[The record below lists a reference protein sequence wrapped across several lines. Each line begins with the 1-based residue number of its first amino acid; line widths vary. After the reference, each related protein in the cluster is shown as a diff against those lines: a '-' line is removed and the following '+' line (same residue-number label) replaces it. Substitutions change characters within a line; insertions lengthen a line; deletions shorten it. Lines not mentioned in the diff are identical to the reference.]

1 MDDKS
6 RENAKE
12 IRIRGGI
19 SLDDV
24 VNTLNSLKKIS
35 SDLFFVTFNGVKL
48 YSNDDLTLDDVYKK
62 VTGYT
67 KSEVEENERKWH
79 ETAADCKKQAA
90 SMIEQRYEKGIKYIY
105 PERFD
110 EWKEWLE
117 YCARNDS
124 FNPENVKYPD
134 VIIECLKRLE
144 NGEDFE
150 TVFEFV
156 KNFSEMDY
164 DMGTASTLL
173 DFSKVGPE
181 YLEYVYKKKNGVD
194 LSGEFLKRVEAKK
207 EENRK
212 LAELHKSEREVST
225 SEIGEVARGV
235 TLGNTTKAMNAV
247 TNSKDEPVIENDGQS
262 HDDE

>member
-35 SDLFFVTFNGVKL
+35 SELFFVTFNGVKL

-90 SMIEQRYEKGIKYIY
+90 AMIEQRYEKGIKYIY

>member
-1 MDDKS
+1 MDDKN
-6 RENAKE
+6 RESAKE
-12 IRIRGGI
+12 IIIRAGI
-19 SLDDV
+19 SIEDV
-24 VNTLNSLKKIS
+24 VETLNSLKRIS
-35 SDLFFVTFNGVKL
+35 GESFFVTFNGVKL
-48 YSNDDLTLDDVYKK
+48 YSTDDLTLDDVYKK

-79 ETAADCKKQAA
+79 ETAEACKKQAE
-90 SMIEQRYEKGIKYIY
+90 SMIEQRYEEGIKYIY

-117 YCARNDS
+117 FRARSAS

-207 EENRK
+207 EENRR
-212 LAELHKSEREVST
+212 LAELHKSERKVSISEV
-225 SEIGEVARGV
+225 GEVAKGETRTSKNG
-235 TLGNTTKAMNAV
+235 AINAV
-247 TNSKDEPVIENDGQS
+247 TSPEEEKNKEGQS
-262 HDDE
+262 HNDE

>member
-35 SDLFFVTFNGVKL
+35 SELFFVTFNGVKL

-124 FNPENVKYPD
+124 FNPENVKYQ
-134 VIIECLKRLE
+134 
-144 NGEDFE
+144 
-150 TVFEFV
+150 
-156 KNFSEMDY
+156 M
-164 DMGTASTLL
+164 
-173 DFSKVGPE
+173 
-181 YLEYVYKKKNGVD
+181 
-194 LSGEFLKRVEAKK
+194 
-207 EENRK
+207 
-212 LAELHKSEREVST
+212 
-225 SEIGEVARGV
+225 
-235 TLGNTTKAMNAV
+235 
-247 TNSKDEPVIENDGQS
+247 
-262 HDDE
+262 

>member
-1 MDDKS
+1 M
-6 RENAKE
+6 
-12 IRIRGGI
+12 
-19 SLDDV
+19 
-24 VNTLNSLKKIS
+24 
-35 SDLFFVTFNGVKL
+35 

-90 SMIEQRYEKGIKYIY
+90 FMIEQRYEKGIKYIY